1 MNVAVFDYKQVSD
14 ISWMP
19 LIPIHLEFAGRTLQT
34 EALVD
39 SGFGVNLLPY
49 AVGLNLGL
57 RWEDQTQGPNLTGN
71 ASSDETRLISLECII
86 PNFEPMYF
94 GFVWSKGNQRRILL
108 GQQNFFSRFDV
119 CFIGR
124 SLKLTLMLPVT
135 NGEK

>member
-19 LIPIHLEFAGRTLQT
+19 LIPIRLEFAGRTLET

-39 SGFGVNLLPY
+39 SGAGVNLLPY

-57 RWEDQTQGPNLTGN
+57 RWEEYTQGPNLTGN
-71 ASSDETRLISLECII
+71 ASSDETRLISLECVI
-86 PNFEPMYF
+86 PKFEPMHF
-94 GFVWSKGNQRRILL
+94 GFVWSKGNHRRILL

-119 CFIGR
+119 CFARR
-124 SLKLTLMLPVT
+124 SLKLSLMLPET
-135 NGEK
+135 REGL

>member
-1 MNVAVFDYKQVSD
+1 MSVAVFDYKQVSD

-19 LIPIHLEFAGRTLQT
+19 LIPIHLQFAGRTLQT

-39 SGFGVNLLPY
+39 SGAGVSLLPY

-57 RWEDQTQGPNLTGN
+57 RWEEQVQGPNLTGN
-71 ASSDETRLISLECII
+71 ASRDETRLVSLECVI
-86 PNFEPMYF
+86 PSFEPMYF

-119 CFIGR
+119 YFVGR

-135 NGEK
+135 NGGV